1 MQKESFKDFKD
12 KHLVYAEFLQREE
25 SRYHHGYDEEM
36 LQYRYIKEGD
46 LKSIKES
53 QRMFRSGINGKLSSN
68 PLRHLKY
75 LFVASTTLACRAAI
89 EGGIEAQQAYNISDI
104 FIQRVDACQSVE
116 EVFELQTDMI
126 RSFTEAVQEV
136 QDNPL
141 QYQNYS
147 PEIEQVIDYIY
158 LHLHEKILIPQLAD
172 IAHMS
177 TNYLSKQFKKQTGK
191 TIGEF
196 ILMKKIGAAQNMLL
210 HTEYSVTEI
219 SAVLGFCSGTHF
231 IESFKKGT
239 GLTPSVY
246 RAGRDSFIK

>member
-1 MQKESFKDFKD
+1 MTGSVITVPTNPILGIRKIAKRIFRDSSII
-12 KHLVYAEFLQREE
+12 LAVT
-25 SRYHHGYDEEM
+25 GYIFSPIAWRHP
-36 LQYRYIKEGD
+36 LIHR
-46 LKSIKES
+46 SIKES

-89 EGGIEAQQAYNISDI
+89 EGGIEAQQAYNLSDL
-104 FIQRVDACQSVE
+104 FIQRADACETVE
-116 EVFELQTDMI
+116 EVFALQTDMI

-147 PEIEQVIDYIY
+147 PEIEQVIEYIY

-177 TNYLSKQFKKQTGK
+177 PQLPQQAVQETDRKDNRGIHFNEKNRSSPKH
-191 TIGEF
+191 
-196 ILMKKIGAAQNMLL
+196 AAP
-210 HTEYSVTEI
+210 H
-219 SAVLGFCSGTHF
+219 
-231 IESFKKGT
+231 
-239 GLTPSVY
+239 
-246 RAGRDSFIK
+246 